1 LIADVQ
7 PYLQEAPP
15 KAVYK
20 ALIGLLPKS
29 RTFLKYMKAASSE
42 KYEDWL
48 VKLVMR
54 TYEVSDTE
62 AEEYLKI
69 LYSTKTG
76 KEHIKEIAE
85 SAEIDGIEYIE
96 TTKGGLTVEVKK
108 YRYEL
113 VFTHTARR
121 SFCTNAYLKGMP
133 SIDIMQISGHKTE
146 TAFMKYIKVTK
157 EQVAER
163 MSIHPFFTDSHLK
176 VV

>member
-1 LIADVQ
+1 MAKGLFDYIKAITNEQDPNFWDTLDESDKKGWSTYMVIRYMTMNPQWVELIADVQ

-48 VKLVMR
+48 VKLVMQK
-54 TYEVSDTE
+54 YEVSDTE

-76 KEHIKEIAE
+76 KEHIKEISE
-85 SAEIDGIEYIE
+85 MYGTDPKIITKLKLGI
-96 TTKGGLTVEVKK
+96 
-108 YRYEL
+108 
-113 VFTHTARR
+113 
-121 SFCTNAYLKGMP
+121 
-133 SIDIMQISGHKTE
+133 
-146 TAFMKYIKVTK
+146 
-157 EQVAER
+157 
-163 MSIHPFFTDSHLK
+163 
-176 VV
+176 